1 MVSSPA
7 LRTHPG
13 KAGVELGVS
22 EAGES
27 GTPGIGQSAGKYWP
41 WKGAR

>member
-7 LRTHPG
+7 LGTHPG